1 MIFTTRNGRGTG
13 PDSPAFFFVLVP
25 LVPQTTARP
34 CLKLI
39 YGNIYTNTQV
49 TYINNW
55 SKLIADGYQL
65 TYGYKWKILITD
77 LYQQMMI
84 NLTYINN

>member
-1 MIFTTRNGRGTG
+1 MLKFLAFMIFTTRNGRGTG
-13 PDSPAFFFVLVP
+13 PDSPAFFFFVLVP
-25 LVPQTTARP
+25 LVSQTTVRP

-65 TYGYKWKILITD
+65 TYGYK
-77 LYQQMMI
+77 
-84 NLTYINN
+84 